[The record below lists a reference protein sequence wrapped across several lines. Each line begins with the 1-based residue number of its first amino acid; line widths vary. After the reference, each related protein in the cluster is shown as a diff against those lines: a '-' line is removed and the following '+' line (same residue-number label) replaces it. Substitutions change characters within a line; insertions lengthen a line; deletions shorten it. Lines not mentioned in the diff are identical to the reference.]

1 MGMIDADAHVFENPR
16 TWEYLQEDERQF
28 TPRMVEQVY
37 GTDRRGLAG
46 NLWKRYWLIGTKVH
60 GIEGNINVNIDK
72 PLRDLEDIEAR
83 VAHMDRLG
91 VDVQV
96 IYPSLFLHPY
106 TKNQRMEYALTRSY
120 NRWMADNWKR
130 GKGRLRWVAVVP
142 TMQIDKA
149 REQIEFAHDNGACG
163 ILLHGVE
170 LDKMLSDPYFFP
182 LYEKMDEL
190 GSAVCVHAGYYGFT
204 FGQVFE
210 GTGGL
215 LQFRYPVIAAFHT
228 LMMQNVPGRFP
239 NIRWGFMEA
248 GCQWVPLAIQDL
260 AVRYREL
267 LDDELP
273 GNLFADRNVYVT
285 CQADDDVPYVLKF
298 TGEDALVVGTD
309 YSHFDHAADMDAF
322 THLKEK
328 SGVSPDVVEKI
339 LSGNPRRLYAL
350 T

>member
-1 MGMIDADAHVFENPR
+1 MGIIDADAHVFENPR
-16 TWEYLQEDERQF
+16 TWEYLQEGERQF

-37 GTDRRGLAG
+37 GNDRHGLAG
-46 NLWKRYWLIGTKVH
+46 NLWKRYWLIDGKVH
-60 GIEGNINVNIDK
+60 GIEGNINIKIDK
-72 PLRDLEDIEAR
+72 PLRDLEDVEAR
-83 VAHMDRLG
+83 IADMDRLG
-91 VDVQV
+91 IDIQV

-120 NRWMADNWKR
+120 NCWMADNWKK
-130 GKGRLRWVAVVP
+130 GKGRLRWVAVMP
-142 TMQIDKA
+142 TMQIAKA

-163 ILLHGVE
+163 VLLHGVE

-182 LYEKMDEL
+182 LYEKVNEL
-190 GSAVCVHAGYYGFT
+190 GSAICVHAGYYSFT

-228 LMMQNVPGRFP
+228 LMMQNIPSQFP

-248 GCQWVPLAIQDL
+248 GCQWIPMAIQDL

-267 LDDELP
+267 LDEELP
-273 GNLFADRNVYVT
+273 GNLFAERNVFVT

-298 TGEDALVVGTD
+298 AGEDALVVGTD

-322 THLKEK
+322 AHLKDQ
-328 SGVSPDVVEKI
+328 SGLPATVVGKI
-339 LSGNPRRLYAL
+339 LSDNPRKLYAL
-350 T
+350 D